1 MAETTVD
8 YVANWVF
15 AEDFVAEPPALI
27 NARARAR
34 ELGCPAPEPGAAAL
48 IRVFAAAAKAAAAV
62 EIGTSAGVGILH
74 LLAAMPPGA
83 IVTSV
88 DIEAEHQ
95 IAARVALT
103 EAGVPL
109 SQVRL
114 INSRPAEVLG
124 RLADQAYDLV
134 LLSGAKS
141 EYLERLPDARRLLR
155 PGGVLLVDGALA
167 GGRVPDPARRDPVT
181 TAVRQIDRELR
192 QSEDMIVAMTTSGD
206 GLLVA
211 IKRPPTHRY

>member
-1 MAETTVD
+1 M
-8 YVANWVF
+8 
-15 AEDFVAEPPALI
+15 I

-34 ELGCPAPEPGAAAL
+34 DLGCPTIEPGAAAL
-48 IRVFAAAAKAAAAV
+48 IRVIAGATKAAAAV
-62 EIGTSAGVGILH
+62 EIGTSAGVAILH

-95 IAARVALT
+95 IAARAVLT
-103 EAGVPL
+103 EAGIPL

-124 RLADQAYDLV
+124 RLADGAYDLV
-134 LLSGAKS
+134 LLPGTRRD
-141 EYLERLPDARRLLR
+141 YLDLLPDALRLLR
-155 PGGVLLVDGALA
+155 PGGVLLIDAALA
-167 GGRVPDPARRDPVT
+167 GGKVPDPARRDPVT
-181 TAVRQIDRELR
+181 TAVRQIGRELR
-192 QSEDMIVAMTTSGD
+192 QNEDLIIALTCAGD

-211 IKRPPTHRY
+211 VKRTPTHQV